1 MNVKT
6 FFASL
11 FVNSIIPFWTSSF
24 KTSIFVRR
32 FCHMHTNYEN
42 KKIHENQDKLWK
54 KVDLNQNQTQNM
66 KIKKQK
72 QSMKNK
78 SLNEILF
85 W

>member
-1 MNVKT
+1 
-6 FFASL
+6 
-11 FVNSIIPFWTSSF
+11 
-24 KTSIFVRR
+24 
-32 FCHMHTNYEN
+32 MHTNYEN

-85 W
+85 